1 MKRLSTS
8 VLVTCFSL
16 IPIHSW
22 AVVDVP
28 PLSCLPLRE
37 GTPLRQVGWRC
48 VLQFDLGGNVL
59 RTSGQDEAEAT
70 AKARLPKVYAVDEV
84 DAFLRQRDGS
94 INQLRKDFQAQL
106 DVVKAEVPKQIGDKV
121 EKVIKDHLR
130 DVLRGL
136 IDSDPDFR
144 KTVATILK
152 EN

>member
-1 MKRLSTS
+1 M
-8 VLVTCFSL
+8 
-16 IPIHSW
+16 
-22 AVVDVP
+22 
-28 PLSCLPLRE
+28 
-37 GTPLRQVGWRC
+37 
-48 VLQFDLGGNVL
+48 
-59 RTSGQDEAEAT
+59 
-70 AKARLPKVYAVDEV
+70 YAVDEV